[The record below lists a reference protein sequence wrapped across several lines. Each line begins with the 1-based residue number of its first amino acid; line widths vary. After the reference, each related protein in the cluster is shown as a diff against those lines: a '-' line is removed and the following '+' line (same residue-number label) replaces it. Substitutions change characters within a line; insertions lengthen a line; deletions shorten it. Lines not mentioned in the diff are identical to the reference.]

1 MSQLVVPTINSAE
14 SRGNYAKYVAEP
26 LERGFGVTL
35 GNALRRVLLGY
46 LPGAAITRLKIE
58 GIQHEFSPI
67 PGVKEDTMEFLLN
80 VKALRIKSL
89 TGQPGKLTL
98 EKQGE
103 GQICAADINPS
114 TDFEII
120 NPEQHLA
127 TIDSP
132 DGRLF
137 VEFDVDLGTGY
148 REAESGDSLSAGV
161 IGVDAIFT
169 PVRKVNYTVEPTHIG
184 RETNYERLTL
194 EIWTDGTITPVDS
207 MSRSAS
213 MLVEQLTPF
222 AEFVTP
228 AQAKEVAPAVAVSIP
243 DEKYNM
249 PVEQLD
255 LSVRTMNCLRHAGIT
270 TVGEILS
277 RGEKELMLLRNFG
290 QKSKQEI
297 EDRLKA
303 IGLSLKPE
311 GVAAPAAPAAAA
323 GEKVEQK

>member
-1 MSQLVVPTINSAE
+1 LSQLVVTKISSAE
-14 SRGNYAKYVAEP
+14 SRGNYARFVAEP

-35 GNALRRVLLGY
+35 GNALRRMLLGY
-46 LPGAAITRLKIE
+46 LPGAAITRLKIK

-67 PGVKEDTMEFLLN
+67 PSVKEDTMEFLLN
-80 VKALRIKSL
+80 VRAIRIKSL
-89 TGQPGKLTL
+89 SGQPGKLTL
-98 EKQGE
+98 DKQGE

-132 DGRLF
+132 DARLL

-148 REAESGDSLSAGV
+148 REAESGDSLPAEV

-169 PVRKVNYTVEPTHIG
+169 PMRKVNYTVEPTHIG
-184 RETNYERLTL
+184 RETNSERLTL
-194 EIWTDGTITPVDS
+194 EVWTDGTITPMDA
-207 MSRSAS
+207 MSKSAV
-213 MLVEQLTPF
+213 MLVGQLTPF

-228 AQAKEVAPAVAVSIP
+228 AQAKESLPAVAASIP
-243 DEKYNM
+243 NEKYNM

-297 EDRLKA
+297 EDRLKT
-303 IGLSLKPE
+303 IGLSLTPE
-311 GVAAPAAPAAAA
+311 GAAATTV
-323 GEKVEQK
+323 EKSEQK

>member
-1 MSQLVVPTINSAE
+1 LSQLVIPKISSTE
-14 SRGNYAKYVAEP
+14 SRGNYAKFVVEP

-46 LPGAAITRLKIE
+46 LTGAAINRLKIE

-80 VKALRIKSL
+80 VKAIRIKSL
-89 TGQPGKLTL
+89 SGQPGKLVL
-98 EKQGE
+98 DKQGE
-103 GQICAADINPS
+103 GQVCAADINPS
-114 TDFEII
+114 TDFELI

-127 TIDSP
+127 TIDSA
-132 DGRLF
+132 DTRLF
-137 VEFDVDLGTGY
+137 VEFDVELGTGY
-148 REAESGDSLSAGV
+148 HEAEAGDSLPPGV

-184 RETNYERLTL
+184 RETNYDKLTL
-194 EIWTDGTITPVDS
+194 EVWTDGSISPVDAIS
-207 MSRSAS
+207 KSAE
-213 MLVEQLTPF
+213 MLIEQLSSF

-228 AQAKEVAPAVAVSIP
+228 AQAKEAVPAAATSIP
-243 DEKYNM
+243 DEKSNM

-297 EDRLKA
+297 EDRLKI
-303 IGLSLKPE
+303 IGLSLKPGGE
-311 GVAAPAAPAAAA
+311 SAPPA
-323 GEKVEQK
+323 EKVEQK

>member
-1 MSQLVVPTINSAE
+1 LSQLVVTKISSAE
-14 SRGNYAKYVAEP
+14 SRGNYARFVAEP

-35 GNALRRVLLGY
+35 GNALRRILLGY
-46 LPGAAITRLKIE
+46 LPGAAITRLKIK

-67 PGVKEDTMEFLLN
+67 PSVKEDTMEFLLN
-80 VKALRIKSL
+80 VRAIRIKSL
-89 TGQPGKLTL
+89 SGQPGKLTL
-98 EKQGE
+98 DKQGE

-132 DGRLF
+132 DARLL

-148 REAESGDSLSAGV
+148 REAESGDSLPAEV

-169 PVRKVNYTVEPTHIG
+169 PMRKVNYTVEPTHIG
-184 RETNYERLTL
+184 RETNSERLTL
-194 EIWTDGTITPVDS
+194 EVWTDGTITPMDA
-207 MSRSAS
+207 MSKSAL
-213 MLVEQLTPF
+213 MLVGQLTPF

-228 AQAKEVAPAVAVSIP
+228 AQAKESLPAVAASIP
-243 DEKYNM
+243 NEKYNM
-249 PVEQLD
+249 PVEQLE
-255 LSVRTMNCLRHAGIT
+255 LGVRTMNCLRHAGIT

-297 EDRLKA
+297 EERLKT
-303 IGLSLKPE
+303 IGLSLTPE
-311 GVAAPAAPAAAA
+311 GAAATTV
-323 GEKVEQK
+323 EKSEQK

>member
-1 MSQLVVPTINSAE
+1 MSQLVIPKISSVE
-14 SRGNYAKYVAEP
+14 SRGNYARFVAEP

-35 GNALRRVLLGY
+35 GNALRRILLGY
-46 LPGAAITRLKIE
+46 LPGAAITRLKIK

-67 PGVKEDTMEFLLN
+67 PSVKEDTMEFLLN
-80 VKALRIKSL
+80 VKAIRIKSL
-89 TGQPGKLTL
+89 SGQPGKLSL
-98 EKQGE
+98 DKQGE

-132 DGRLF
+132 DARLL

-148 REAESGDSLSAGV
+148 HEAESGDSLPAEV

-169 PVRKVNYTVEPTHIG
+169 PMRKVNYTVEPTHIG
-184 RETNYERLTL
+184 RETNSERLTL
-194 EIWTDGTITPVDS
+194 EVWTDGTITPMDA
-207 MSRSAS
+207 MSQSAV
-213 MLVEQLTPF
+213 MLVGQLTPF

-228 AQAKEVAPAVAVSIP
+228 AQAKESLPAVAASIP
-243 DEKYNM
+243 NEKYNM
-249 PVEQLD
+249 LVEQLD

-297 EDRLKA
+297 EERLKT
-303 IGLSLKPE
+303 IGLSLTPE
-311 GVAAPAAPAAAA
+311 GAAATTV
-323 GEKVEQK
+323 EKSEQK

>member
-1 MSQLVVPTINSAE
+1 LSQLVIPKISNTENK
-14 SRGNYAKYVAEP
+14 GNYAKFVAEP

-46 LPGAAITRLKIE
+46 LTGAAIKRLKIE

-80 VKALRIKSL
+80 VKAIRIKSL
-89 TGQPGKLTL
+89 SGQPGKLVL
-98 EKQGE
+98 EKQGA
-103 GQICAADINPS
+103 GVVSAADINPS
-114 TDFEII
+114 TDFVII
-120 NPEQHLA
+120 NPEQLLA
-127 TIDSP
+127 TIDSAET
-132 DGRLF
+132 RLF
-137 VEFDVDLGTGY
+137 VEFDVELGTGY
-148 REAESGDSLSAGV
+148 HEAEAGDNLQPGF
-161 IGVDAIFT
+161 IGVDTIFT

-184 RETNYERLTL
+184 RETNYDKLTL
-194 EIWTDGTITPVDS
+194 EVWTDDTITAVDA
-207 MSRSAS
+207 MSKSAA
-213 MLVEQLTPF
+213 MLVEQLSPF
-222 AEFVTP
+222 AGFVTP
-228 AQAKEVAPAVAVSIP
+228 SQAKEAVPAAAASIP

-297 EDRLKA
+297 EDRLKL

-311 GVAAPAAPAAAA
+311 GASVLPE
-323 GEKVEQK
+323 EKVEEK

>member
-1 MSQLVVPTINSAE
+1 MSQLVVPKISSAE
-14 SRGNYAKYVAEP
+14 SRGNYARFQAEP

-46 LPGAAITRLKIE
+46 LPGAAVTRLKIE

-67 PGVKEDTMEFLLN
+67 PYVKEDTMEFLLN
-80 VKALRIKSL
+80 VKAIRIKSL
-89 TGQPGKLTL
+89 TGQPGKLSL
-98 EKQGE
+98 DKQGE
-103 GQICAADINPS
+103 GQLCAADINPS

-120 NPEQHLA
+120 NPEQHLM

-132 DGRLF
+132 EARLF
-137 VEFDVDLGTGY
+137 VEFDVELGTGY
-148 REAESGDSLSAGV
+148 HEAKAGDNLSAGV

-194 EIWTDGTITPVDS
+194 EVWTDGTITPMDA
-207 MSRSAS
+207 MSKSAA
-213 MLVEQLTPF
+213 MLVGQLAPF

-228 AQAKEVAPAVAVSIP
+228 AQAKESERVVSTAVTNQ
-243 DEKYNM
+243 KYNM

-270 TVGEILS
+270 TVGEIIN

-297 EDRLKA
+297 EDRLKT
-303 IGLSLKPE
+303 IGLSLTPE
-311 GVAAPAAPAAAA
+311 GANLAAP
-323 GEKVEQK
+323 EKAEQK

>member
-1 MSQLVVPTINSAE
+1 LSQLVIPKISSVE
-14 SRGNYAKYVAEP
+14 SRGNYARFVAEP

-35 GNALRRVLLGY
+35 GNALRRILLGY
-46 LPGAAITRLKIE
+46 LPGAAITRLKIK

-67 PGVKEDTMEFLLN
+67 PSVKEDTMEFLLN
-80 VKALRIKSL
+80 VRAIRIKSL
-89 TGQPGKLTL
+89 SGQPGKLTL
-98 EKQGE
+98 DKQGE

-132 DGRLF
+132 DARLL

-148 REAESGDSLSAGV
+148 REAESGDSLPAEV

-169 PVRKVNYTVEPTHIG
+169 PMRKVNYTVEPTHIG
-184 RETNYERLTL
+184 RETNSERLTL
-194 EIWTDGTITPVDS
+194 EVWTDGTITPMDA
-207 MSRSAS
+207 MSQSAL
-213 MLVEQLTPF
+213 MLVGQLTPF

-228 AQAKEVAPAVAVSIP
+228 AQAKESLPAVAASIP
-243 DEKYNM
+243 NEKYNM

-297 EDRLKA
+297 EDRLEK
-303 IGLSLKPE
+303 IGLSLNPE
-311 GVAAPAAPAAAA
+311 GASAPPA
-323 GEKVEQK
+323 EKVEQK

>member
-80 VKALRIKSL
+80 VKALRIKAL

-98 EKQGE
+98 DKQGE

-137 VEFDVDLGTGY
+137 VEFDVELGTGY

-184 RETNYERLTL
+184 RETNFERLTL
-194 EIWTDGTITPVDS
+194 EVWTDGTITPVDS
-207 MSRSAS
+207 MSRAAA
-213 MLVEQLTPF
+213 MLVEQLNPF

-311 GVAAPAAPAAAA
+311 GIGAPAAPED
-323 GEKVEQK
+323 EKVEQKQS

>member
-1 MSQLVVPTINSAE
+1 MSQLVIPKISSTE
-14 SRGNYAKYVAEP
+14 SRGNYAKFVVEP

-46 LPGAAITRLKIE
+46 LTGAAINRLKIE

-80 VKALRIKSL
+80 VKAIRIKSL
-89 TGQPGKLTL
+89 SGQPGKLVL
-98 EKQGE
+98 DKQGE
-103 GQICAADINPS
+103 GQVCAADINPS
-114 TDFEII
+114 TDFELI

-127 TIDSP
+127 TIDST
-132 DGRLF
+132 DTRLF
-137 VEFDVDLGTGY
+137 VEFDVELGTGY
-148 REAESGDSLSAGV
+148 HEAEAGDSLPPGV

-184 RETNYERLTL
+184 RETNYDKLTL
-194 EIWTDGTITPVDS
+194 EVWTDGSISPVDAIS
-207 MSRSAS
+207 KSAE
-213 MLVEQLTPF
+213 MLIEQLSSF

-228 AQAKEVAPAVAVSIP
+228 AQAKEAVPAAATSIL
-243 DEKYNM
+243 DEKSNM

-297 EDRLKA
+297 EDRLKI
-303 IGLSLKPE
+303 IGLSLKP
-311 GVAAPAAPAAAA
+311 GGASAPPA
-323 GEKVEQK
+323 EKVEQK

>member
-1 MSQLVVPTINSAE
+1 
-14 SRGNYAKYVAEP
+14 VAEP

-35 GNALRRVLLGY
+35 GNALRRILLGY
-46 LPGAAITRLKIE
+46 LPGAAITRLKIK

-67 PGVKEDTMEFLLN
+67 PSVKEDTMEFLLN
-80 VKALRIKSL
+80 VRAIRIKSL
-89 TGQPGKLTL
+89 SGQPGKLTL
-98 EKQGE
+98 DKQGE

-132 DGRLF
+132 DARLL

-148 REAESGDSLSAGV
+148 REAESGDSLPAEV

-169 PVRKVNYTVEPTHIG
+169 PMRKVNYTVEPTHIG
-184 RETNYERLTL
+184 RETNSERLTL
-194 EIWTDGTITPVDS
+194 EVWTDGTITPMDA
-207 MSRSAS
+207 MSKSAL
-213 MLVEQLTPF
+213 MLVGQLTPF

-228 AQAKEVAPAVAVSIP
+228 AQAKESLPAVAASIP
-243 DEKYNM
+243 NEKYNM
-249 PVEQLD
+249 PVEQLE
-255 LSVRTMNCLRHAGIT
+255 LGVRTMNCLRHAGIT

-297 EDRLKA
+297 EERLKT
-303 IGLSLKPE
+303 IGLSLTPE
-311 GVAAPAAPAAAA
+311 GAAATTV
-323 GEKVEQK
+323 EKSEQK

>member
-1 MSQLVVPTINSAE
+1 MSQLVIPKISSIENRV
-14 SRGNYAKYVAEP
+14 NYARFVAEP

-46 LPGAAITRLKIE
+46 LTGAAITRLKIE

-80 VKALRIKSL
+80 VKAIRIKSM
-89 TGQPGKLTL
+89 TGQPGKLVL
-98 EKQGE
+98 DKQGE
-103 GQICAADINPS
+103 GVVSVADINPS
-114 TDFEII
+114 TDFELI

-127 TIDSP
+127 TIDSA
-132 DGRLF
+132 GTRLF
-137 VEFDVDLGTGY
+137 VEFDVELGTGY
-148 REAESGDSLSAGV
+148 HEAEAGDLLSAGV
-161 IGVDAIFT
+161 IGVDSIFT
-169 PVRKVNYTVEPTHIG
+169 PVRKVNYTVEPTHTG
-184 RETNYERLTL
+184 RENKYEKYEKLIL
-194 EIWTDGTITPVDS
+194 EVWTDGTISPVDA
-207 MSRSAS
+207 MSKSAE
-213 MLVEQLTPF
+213 MLKEQLAPF
-222 AEFVTP
+222 VEFVTP
-228 AQAKEVAPAVAVSIP
+228 AQAKEAVPAAVASIP

-270 TVGEILS
+270 TVGDILN

-297 EDRLKA
+297 EDRLKT

-311 GVAAPAAPAAAA
+311 GLSALPA
-323 GEKVEQK
+323 ETVEQK

>member
-1 MSQLVVPTINSAE
+1 MSQLVVTKISSAE
-14 SRGNYAKYVAEP
+14 SRGNYARFVAEP

-35 GNALRRVLLGY
+35 GNALRRMLLGY
-46 LPGAAITRLKIE
+46 LPGAAITRLKIK

-67 PGVKEDTMEFLLN
+67 PSVKEDTMEFLLN
-80 VKALRIKSL
+80 VRAIRIKSL
-89 TGQPGKLTL
+89 SGQPGKLTL
-98 EKQGE
+98 DKQGE

-132 DGRLF
+132 DARLL

-148 REAESGDSLSAGV
+148 REAESGDSLPAEV

-169 PVRKVNYTVEPTHIG
+169 PMRKVNYTVEPTHIG
-184 RETNYERLTL
+184 RETNSERLTL
-194 EIWTDGTITPVDS
+194 EVWTDGTITPMDA
-207 MSRSAS
+207 MSKSAV
-213 MLVEQLTPF
+213 MLVGQLTPF

-228 AQAKEVAPAVAVSIP
+228 AQAKESLPAVAASIP
-243 DEKYNM
+243 NEKYNM

-297 EDRLKA
+297 EDRLKT
-303 IGLSLKPE
+303 IGLSLTPE
-311 GVAAPAAPAAAA
+311 GAAATTV
-323 GEKVEQK
+323 EKSEQK